1 MYKGVPIT
9 PIHNTQRGNIV
20 SSSILARFF
29 QTPESDGQQDKSH
42 AFLLCNCQIWRL
54 IGLDCNIMRTSLFF
68 SFVFLIS
75 FLGEI
80 LAAPKKPTIMI
91 LPSDNWCNQRYF
103 MTTYSNQGM
112 DVKVPNYQQAFME
125 DTELPQV
132 ISKIGEILTS
142 MGYSL
147 KDAEQEIKS
156 LNVKIAEDN
165 VTTSRTGGVSFSE
178 SPLDVLKRRIK
189 SDIVIQI
196 GWNVNKESRGN
207 SVSFTLEAFDAYTN
221 KRIATSTGTSKK
233 SRKII
238 PLLLE
243 EAIKD
248 HITPFDQQLDVWYA
262 DQQRN
267 GREINLTVRCWDNWE
282 NDLETEYDGEELTDC
297 IQDWLDDNTV
307 NSMYNL
313 SDGSDSFLQ
322 FEQVRIP
329 LYDERGRAMD
339 ARDFA
344 TELRKYLRKSPFE
357 ITAKVMVR
365 GLGEAIIVLGEK

>member
-1 MYKGVPIT
+1 MLIT
-9 PIHNTQRGNIV
+9 SKDNNRIKEIR
-20 SSSILARFF
+20 
-29 QTPESDGQQDKSH
+29 K
-42 AFLLCNCQIWRL
+42 LLN
-54 IGLDCNIMRTSLFF
+54 
-68 SFVFLIS
+68 
-75 FLGEI
+75 
-80 LAAPKKPTIMI
+80 KK
-91 LPSDNWCNQRYF
+91 
-103 MTTYSNQGM
+103 YS
-112 DVKVPNYQQAFME
+112 
-125 DTELPQV
+125 
-132 ISKIGEILTS
+132 ISKGLFVIEGENLI
-142 MGYSL
+142 
-147 KDAEQEIKS
+147 
-156 LNVKIAEDN
+156 
-165 VTTSRTGGVSFSE
+165 
-178 SPLDVLKRRIK
+178 
-189 SDIVIQI
+189 
-196 GWNVNKESRGN
+196 
-207 SVSFTLEAFDAYTN
+207 
-221 KRIATSTGTSKK
+221 
-233 SRKII
+233 
-238 PLLLE
+238 E

-248 HITPFDQQLDVWYA
+248 HIAPFDQQLDVWYA